1 MSLFDLGDMFD
12 FNGDG
17 KTDAGEEFMAYMM
30 FEEMQKE
37 NSEEDS
43 DELCENE
50 EDDDYFPPVNLPAG
64 SYSFDTDRHSESV
77 SATKTEPDAPKP
89 ISLEEYKRFRSGLI
103 HASIAQIVVGL
114 LLCLIPGVVIYAAF
128 VTQDPKVSASRFVLL
143 LFGGGGIVVL
153 CIIAKAFL
161 SGVADNVTEIRRY
174 REQYELSLSAEQK
187 EANRSHKK
195 KVRWIVAGVFGA
207 VILAVIMIAV
217 FRTNKTAS
225 VYHDAE
231 DLIAAGEYD
240 EAKTLLESIRDKDY
254 HDTEAL
260 IQLCTAHHQY
270 DTGRNIDAY
279 YTLKNAR
286 FSYISQEQRNG
297 INAFRQVLQSE
308 YDAYIKEEAD
318 RAQAEYERRQSL
330 PFPSVGQYV
339 TKSQLDSMKWDGKDN
354 KTFDIQT
361 TKYIYVNSNGDKYR
375 IWVSEYNCIKDV
387 VKLSGNSSPGNTSG
401 RTGTGSFDTGPSV
414 DGYSDPEEFYYWNWD
429 DFVDYEDAESYYYA
443 HGGK

>member
-1 MSLFDLGDMFD
+1 MGVFDLGDMFD

-17 KTDAGEEFMAYMM
+17 KTDADEEFMAYMM
-30 FEEMQKE
+30 FEEIQKE

-50 EDDDYFPPVNLPAG
+50 EDDDYIPPVNLPAG
-64 SYSFDTDRHSESV
+64 SYSFDAARHFESV
-77 SATKTEPDAPKP
+77 SVARPEADAPKP
-89 ISLEEYKRFRSGLI
+89 ISLEEYKRCRSGLI

-153 CIIAKAFL
+153 YIIAKAFL
-161 SGVADNVTEIRRY
+161 SGVADNAAEIRRY
-174 REQYELSLSAEQK
+174 REQYDLSLSAEQK
-187 EANRSHKK
+187 DANRSHKK

-240 EAKTLLESIRDKDY
+240 EAKTLLESIRDKGY

-286 FSYISQEQRNG
+286 FSYISQEQRSE
-297 INAFRQVLQSE
+297 INAFRQTLQGE
-308 YDAYIKEEAD
+308 YDAHIKEEAD
-318 RAQAEYERRQSL
+318 RAQAEYEYTQSL

-339 TKSQLDSMKWDGKDN
+339 TQSQLAGMTREGKDN
-354 KTFDIQT
+354 KTFDVST
-361 TKYIYVNSNGDKYR
+361 TKYVCVVGTKKYR
-375 IWVSEYNCIKDV
+375 LWITDYNCIKKV
-387 VKLSGNSSPGNTSG
+387 VELSSG
-401 RTGTGSFDTGPSV
+401 RTSSSSSGKSGSSSIGTGPSV
-414 DGYSDPEEFYYWNWD
+414 DGFSDPADFYEWYWD
-429 DFVDYEDAESYYYA
+429 DFVDFEDAEEYYYS